1 MGEIAMI
8 MNQEDIKKIIPHRAP
23 FLLVDEVL
31 EFDRENQRIVALK
44 HVRLEEYYFQ
54 GHFPGRPIMPGVL
67 IVESLAQAGAIALL
81 SMEEFKGKYALFAGI
96 KDCRFR
102 QQVVP
107 GDTLR
112 LEVELTKIK
121 GPVGYGTGKAYV
133 GEKLAVNVEMTFA
146 IG

>member
-1 MGEIAMI
+1 MI